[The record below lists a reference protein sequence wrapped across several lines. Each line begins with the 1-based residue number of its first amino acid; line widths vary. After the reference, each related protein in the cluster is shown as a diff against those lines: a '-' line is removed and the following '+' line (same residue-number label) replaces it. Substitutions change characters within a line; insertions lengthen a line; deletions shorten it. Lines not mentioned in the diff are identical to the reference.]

1 AEFEAN
7 WKVTLIASKKKGL
20 EHHDLE
26 IECDPIKLST
36 TGYFMDQMALMRKK
50 DASRGR
56 ENRIHPMSFSASMV
70 SSHLVYDKSVKVTDH
85 VLLIVDAILTRIAD
99 DEFKASMIKRHRQD

>member
-7 WKVTLIASKKKGL
+7 LKVTLIASKKKGL

-56 ENRIHPMSFSASMV
+56 GDGFSADMV
-70 SSHLVYDKSVKVTDH
+70 SYDSACADH
-85 VLLIVDAILTRIAD
+85 PI
-99 DEFKASMIKRHRQD
+99 